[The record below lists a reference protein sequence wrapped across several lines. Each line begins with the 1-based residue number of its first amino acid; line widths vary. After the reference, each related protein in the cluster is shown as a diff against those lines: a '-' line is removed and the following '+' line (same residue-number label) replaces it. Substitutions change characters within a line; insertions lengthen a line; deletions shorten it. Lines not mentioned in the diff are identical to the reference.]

1 MASIK
6 INKTK
11 LSVSCFMANLKGFL
25 RNHKQFTNEISFQQS
40 RTSVFF
46 FFSTPGRLFGSKNE
60 RRTHFL
66 RACPVKIKYCFGCVP
81 EETLQT
87 TEKLSPFAEK
97 IGRRFCTKPVI

>member
-40 RTSVFF
+40 RTSAFF
-46 FFSTPGRLFGSKNE
+46 FFLLLDVYFNQRMSEEHICKGAPGQDQLLLW
-60 RRTHFL
+60 L
-66 RACPVKIKYCFGCVP
+66 R
-81 EETLQT
+81 
-87 TEKLSPFAEK
+87 S
-97 IGRRFCTKPVI
+97 